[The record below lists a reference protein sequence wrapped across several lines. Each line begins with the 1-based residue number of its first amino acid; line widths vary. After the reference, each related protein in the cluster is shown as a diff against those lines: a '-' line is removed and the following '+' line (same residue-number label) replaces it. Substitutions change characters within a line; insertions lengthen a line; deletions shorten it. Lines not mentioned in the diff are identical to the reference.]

1 MGKFLTVILLLLVGA
16 AVLGVT
22 SYNGLVSAD
31 EGVSAKWAEVENQY
45 KRRADLVPQL
55 VETVKGAADFEKSTI
70 TEVTEMRAK
79 IGQMQLPAGGPESQ
93 AQLEEFM
100 KNQDALGQ
108 SLGRL
113 IMVTENY
120 PELKATEAFR
130 DLQAQLEGNENR
142 IGVARGDYV
151 ESLKKFNTGVRS
163 FPKNFLAGYFGFEA
177 KPQLEF
183 EPSVQEVPTIDF
195 GSDQS
200 DDSGK

>member
-1 MGKFLTVILLLLVGA
+1 MGKFFTVILLLLIGV

-93 AQLEEFM
+93 AQLDEFM

-120 PELKATEAFR
+120 PELRATEAFR
-130 DLQAQLEGNENR
+130 DLQTQLEGNENR
-142 IGVARGDYV
+142 ISVARRDYV
-151 ESLKKFNTGVRS
+151 DSLRKFNTGVRS
-163 FPKNFLAGYFGFEA
+163 FPKNYLANHFGFET

-183 EPSVQEVPTIDF
+183 DESVQEVPTIDF
-195 GSDQS
+195 GTKAPAE
-200 DDSGK
+200 SGK